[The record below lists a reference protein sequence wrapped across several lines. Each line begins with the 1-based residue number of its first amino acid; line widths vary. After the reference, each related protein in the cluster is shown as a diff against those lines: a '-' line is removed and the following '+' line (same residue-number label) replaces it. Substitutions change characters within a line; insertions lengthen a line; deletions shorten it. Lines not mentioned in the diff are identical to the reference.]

1 MDIVIYAGIAI
12 NIIGALLIIV
22 YATKYQMSLKEVGNL
37 SEKRKDL
44 RYRWM
49 KKKTIGL
56 GIMIGGTI
64 IAIIGCLI

>member
-12 NIIGALLIIV
+12 NIIGALLMMTFTI
-22 YATKYQMSLKEVGNL
+22 KYQMNLKDVGNM

-64 IAIIGCLI
+64 MAVIGCLI

>member
-12 NIIGALLIIV
+12 NIIGALLMMIFTI
-22 YATKYQMSLKEVGNL
+22 KYQMNLKDVGNM

-49 KKKTIGL
+49 KKKSICF